1 MLKRLFNEHPNS
13 VGETYV
19 EHAASAFSFGLAMI
33 GAGLAC
39 LIHGVLPFAFK
50 RTGSEQV
57 AKLYNRMVLNRTR
70 VKRPMQDGQAHAR
83 G

>member
-1 MLKRLFNEHPNS
+1 VLKRLFNEHPNS